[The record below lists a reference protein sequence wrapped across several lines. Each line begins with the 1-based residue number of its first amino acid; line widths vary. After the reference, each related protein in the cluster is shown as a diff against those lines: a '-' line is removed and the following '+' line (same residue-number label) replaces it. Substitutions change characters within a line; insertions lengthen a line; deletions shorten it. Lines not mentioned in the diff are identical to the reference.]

1 MALVIFVAT
10 FLGVALTRL
19 PFVALERPVVA
30 FLGAV
35 AMVLSGALSPEA
47 AAAAI
52 HWDTIGLLLGMM
64 LVIAGLQQ
72 DGYTQ
77 ALARA
82 SLGRAG
88 SPRQLLVVVVVV
100 TGVASAFLVNDAV
113 VLVFT
118 PILVAHC
125 RSRGINPVPFLL
137 AEAMASNIGGVA
149 TITGNPQNMMV
160 GLRSGI
166 SYPEFLLR
174 LLPVA
179 VLASLVLVLSVWWLY
194 RQELRTSPP
203 YQGGDKEGVVPA
215 PQQGT
220 TPPNFPF
227 VRGGM
232 APTPVKLHIRPS
244 LPILAL
250 VLLGFL
256 LTRWTGVGVPLV
268 ALAGAGLVL
277 AVGGHLPRDLFA
289 NVDWVLLLFFAS
301 LFVVIGGLVQAGWLA
316 PVIDAVPVRQDLT
329 GVVFIHGVSLVLSQL
344 ISNVPYTALML
355 PVLQPQGSELL
366 WLSLASAATLAGN
379 LTLIGAVANLI
390 VAEQAKRD
398 GVVITF
404 GQFFR
409 LGLPVTALS
418 LLVSLLVLWG
428 ERTLGWL

>member
-1 MALVIFVAT
+1 MALAIFVAT
-10 FLGVALTRL
+10 FLGVSLTRV
-19 PFVALERPVVA
+19 PWVALERPVVA

-35 AMVLSGALSPEA
+35 AMVLSGALSPQA

-52 HWDTIGLLLGMM
+52 HWDTISLLLGMM
-64 LVIAGLQQ
+64 LVIAGLQR

-125 RSRGINPVPFLL
+125 RSRGLNPVPFLL

-160 GLRSGI
+160 GLHSGI
-166 SYPEFLLR
+166 SYPEFLAL

-179 VLASLVLVLSVWWLY
+179 VLSSLVLVLSVGWLY
-194 RQELRTSPP
+194 RKDLRKPHANAERT
-203 YQGGDKEGVVPA
+203 EI
-215 PQQGT
+215 
-220 TPPNFPF
+220 PPNPPLPKGGTFPPPF
-227 VRGGM
+227 TKGGLGGF
-232 APTPVKLHIRPS
+232 PRSS
-244 LPILAL
+244 LLILAL

-277 AVGGHLPRDLFA
+277 AVGGHSPRDLFA
-289 NVDWVLLLFFAS
+289 QVDWVLLLFFAS
-301 LFVVIGGLVQAGWLA
+301 LFVVIGGLVQAGGLA
-316 PVIDAVPVRQDLT
+316 PVIDAVPVRQDL
-329 GVVFIHGVSLVLSQL
+329 GGMVLIHGVSLVLSQL

-355 PVLQPQGSELL
+355 PVLQPQDSELL

-404 GQFFR
+404 GQFLR
-409 LGLPVTALS
+409 LGLPVTLLS
-418 LLVSLLVLWG
+418 LLISLLVLSG
-428 ERTLGWL
+428 EHALGWLG

>member
-1 MALVIFVAT
+1 MSLVIFVVT

-19 PFVALERPVVA
+19 RWVSLGVSLDRPVVA

-47 AAAAI
+47 AVATI
-52 HWDTIGLLLGMM
+52 DWDTLSLLLGMM

-82 SLGRAG
+82 SLGRA
-88 SPRQLLVVVVVV
+88 STPRQLLLVVVVV

-125 RSRGINPVPFLL
+125 RSRGLNPVPFLL

-149 TITGNPQNMMV
+149 TITGNPQNMLV
-160 GLRSGI
+160 GLRSGV
-166 SYPEFLLR
+166 SYADFMAR

-179 VLASLVLVLSVWWLY
+179 VLSSVVLVASVGWLY
-194 RQELRTSPP
+194 RKELRKPPAPWREENPPSPP
-203 YQGGDKEGVVPA
+203 LRKGG
-215 PQQGT
+215 
-220 TPPNFPF
+220 
-227 VRGGM
+227 
-232 APTPVKLHIRPS
+232 VKGFLRPS
-244 LPILAL
+244 APVLAL
-250 VLLGFL
+250 VVLGFL

-277 AVGGHLPRDLFA
+277 AVGGHSPRDLFA
-289 NVDWVLLLFFAS
+289 RVDWVLLLFFAS
-301 LFVVIGGLVQAGWLA
+301 LFVVIGGLVQAGWLD
-316 PVIDAVPVRQDLT
+316 PVIDAVPVSRDLA
-329 GVVFIHGVSLVLSQL
+329 GIAFLHGVSLVLSQL
-344 ISNVPYTALML
+344 VSNVPYTVLML
-355 PVLQPQGSELL
+355 PVLEPPQASDLL

-418 LLVSLLVLWG
+418 LLISLLVLWG
-428 ERTLGWL
+428 EQALGWL